1 MNNGY
6 SQQRNKKAD
15 QIDLNDAIFIAERTK
30 LPVIDSIPAP
40 VTKYQDGPYVGMDKI
55 NPHVSRFYL
64 GTRTVFRNGWRP
76 RKEYVYTDVYHV
88 KPIYYL
94 NINGGWRPMSEVA
107 SHYGNKNLLLK
118 EDWSLS
124 MDMRYLSWLIK
135 RMELLGGKILIPSP
149 FQEGMRIQLTDKL
162 GEMGKAV
169 IHFTTTTFYPDPNP
183 ETTSVDGRVSRNTG
197 SNDSWSTLRG
207 ATTAT
212 SVDDST
218 ASMYWVQLNGYSS
231 TGWQDLSRSVYLFDT
246 SALTAGATIS
256 SAIMSVYCVTKN
268 DDSNTHNQTIEV
280 VQSNPASNTSLATG
294 DWNTSTRWTMTRQ
307 ATGISHSSITNG
319 AYNDFTFNGTGLGN
333 ISKTA
338 VSKFGIVLSGDA
350 DNTEPTKDASHQ
362 TLYTGYFSEQTGTSN
377 DPKLAV
383 TYTTTTTYN
392 QSVTATTAVTGK
404 VTKGLSKTLI
414 ATSAISSSVL
424 KQLTRSIV
432 ATTAVTGRVLKQ
444 MSKTLIG
451 TTAVTASM
459 VATKVY
465 LQALTAT
472 TAITASITKIPGK
485 LLSASTAVSAS
496 IAKVSMLART
506 LTATTVVT
514 GAITKGL
521 SKTLAATTAVTTS
534 ITKTP
539 NLVLRATTHVTA
551 SISNTLAKVLVAT
564 THVTATLIAGRTVIM
579 TATVTTTATIGKTVG
594 KLLKVTTS
602 ITAKILAP
610 FWRTKY
616 PSHGDEDDYQIKY
629 PHD

>member
-1 MNNGY
+1 
-6 SQQRNKKAD
+6 
-15 QIDLNDAIFIAERTK
+15 
-30 LPVIDSIPAP
+30 
-40 VTKYQDGPYVGMDKI
+40 MDKI

-64 GTRTVFRNGWRP
+64 GTKTVFKKGWRP
-76 RKEYVYTDVYHV
+76 QKEYVYTDVFHV

-107 SHYGNKNLLLK
+107 SHYGNKSLLLK
-118 EDWSLS
+118 EDWALS

-135 RMELLGGKILIPSP
+135 RMQLINGKILIPSP
-149 FQEGMRIQLTDKL
+149 FYQGKKIELTDMP
-162 GEMGKAV
+162 GDREKAV
-169 IHFTTTTFYPDPNP
+169 IHFTTTTFYPDANP

-207 ATTAT
+207 ASTAT

-246 SALTAGATIS
+246 SALTSGATIS
-256 SAIMSVYCVTKN
+256 SATMSVYCSAKN

-294 DWNTSTRWTMTRQ
+294 DWNTATRWTMTRQ
-307 ATGISHSSITNG
+307 ATGIAHGSITAS
-319 AYNDFTFNGTGLGN
+319 AYNDFAFNGTGLGN

-338 VSKFGIVLSGDA
+338 VSKFGVVISGDA
-350 DNTEPTKDASHQ
+350 DNTEPTKDAAHQ

-404 VTKGLSKTLI
+404 VTKGLSKSII
-414 ATSAISSSVL
+414 ATSVISGKVL
-424 KQLTRSIV
+424 KGLTRSIV
-432 ATTAVTGRVLKQ
+432 ATTAVTASMVKQ
-444 MSKTLIG
+444 MAKTIIG

-459 VATKVY
+459 VATKVF

-472 TAITASITKIPGK
+472 TAVTASITKIPGK
-485 LLSASTAVSAS
+485 LLNVSTAVSAS
-496 IAKVSMLART
+496 VAKSLALART
-506 LTATTVVT
+506 ITATTAVT
-514 GAITKGL
+514 GAITKGI
-521 SKTLAATTAVTTS
+521 SKTIVATTAVAAS

-539 NLVLRATTHVTA
+539 GIILKATTVVTGK
-551 SISNTLAKVLVAT
+551 IMTGYAKILTATTNVSATLVA
-564 THVTATLIAGRTVIM
+564 GRAVIM
-579 TATVTTTATIGKTVG
+579 TATVATTATIGKTAG
-594 KLLKVTTS
+594 KLLAVTTS
-602 ITAKILAP
+602 ITAKVLAP